1 MEGQEPGLPSLF
13 IIPLVQL
20 LVGVLLFIALLNGQ
34 RDLIVLTLLVLGVFM
49 GARLW
54 TQTSL
59 SCLTTHFKVDKLK
72 VFPGEKLKL
81 KVTVEN
87 AKLLPVWLEIRIP
100 VRSLNQHPPRGDLLT
115 REGSLLWYQRIAFSW
130 DLTAERRGVYRIGP
144 LHLFTGDLFAFFSKR
159 KKTEETF
166 SMVVYPRLVPL
177 KPFSLPRR
185 DFFGVP
191 RAKSPIQDPIYI
203 LGTRDYQN
211 GQPAKYI
218 HWKAS
223 ARHDRLQEK
232 VFESTH
238 QEKVLLVVD
247 VNSFL
252 KHQAEEEFERALE
265 IVASLAVRLDQQG
278 IAVGLATNGSLAGEG
293 VASLP
298 VARNNSQSP
307 AILELLARLQMKP
320 QGEILDVLRRGLS
333 LSWGVSCFYFSHH
346 EDESVQSAREYFKRR
361 RTPVTFLVSRPGVR
375 PAETRSEL
383 LHEVYRTDDIRVQ
396 ETERT

>member
-1 MEGQEPGLPSLF
+1 
-13 IIPLVQL
+13 
-20 LVGVLLFIALLNGQ
+20 
-34 RDLIVLTLLVLGVFM
+34 
-49 GARLW
+49 
-54 TQTSL
+54 
-59 SCLTTHFKVDKLK
+59 
-72 VFPGEKLKL
+72 
-81 KVTVEN
+81 
-87 AKLLPVWLEIRIP
+87 
-100 VRSLNQHPPRGDLLT
+100 LLT
-115 REGSLLWYQRIAFSW
+115 REGSLLWYQRIEFAW

-144 LHLFTGDLFAFFSKR
+144 LHLFSGDLFAFFSKR
-159 KKTEETF
+159 KKPEEMF

-252 KHQAEEEFERALE
+252 KHQAEEEFERTLE

-278 IAVGLATNGSLAGEG
+278 VAVGVATNGSLAGEG

-298 VARNNSQSP
+298 VARTDTQSP

-320 QGEILDVLRRGLS
+320 RGEILDVLRSGLS
-333 LSWGVSCFYFSHH
+333 LSWGVSCLYFSHH

-361 RTPVTFLVSRPGVR
+361 KTPVMFLVSRPGPR
-375 PAETRSEL
+375 PSEDRPEPPHGL
-383 LHEVYRTDDIRVQ
+383 YRTDDIRAH